1 MYVSIT
7 NYNYRISH
15 GNESINEY
23 RISEGILMN

>member
-15 GNESINEY
+15 SNENINEY
-23 RISEGILMN
+23 RISEGILN